1 MSAPWDP
8 GCGVRWLR
16 LAALVSLWAFF
27 FALVI
32 LVHVWTSALR
42 LPNRWKIIS
51 RLSRSF
57 TFLVRTILNIKVTV
71 VGEERCL
78 ESSGNVIICNHVS
91 YIDGIVLGSMF
102 PIVFVSKREIKRWPI
117 IGPWNTLCGTI
128 FINRQRKNLV
138 ASLVRE
144 MRQKLN
150 QEANVL
156 LFPEGTS
163 TNGERILPFQT
174 APLAAPLRN
183 RSIIVPVTL
192 AYKRIDDEPVTAA
205 NRDLLYWYG
214 DMEFV
219 PHFWKLL
226 SLRSIELIVTIQP
239 KIECFRYK
247 DNCTGRKKLAI
258 DCYNRVLGRFTEDDL
273 MQDEEDENTEE
284 DSAASRLLSS

>member
-1 MSAPWDP
+1 M
-8 GCGVRWLR
+8 RWLR
-16 LAALVSLWAFF
+16 LAAFLSLWACFF
-27 FALVI
+27 GLVALAHLWISV
-32 LVHVWTSALR
+32 LR
-42 LPNRWKIIS
+42 LPHRWKIIS

-71 VGEERCL
+71 VGEERCM
-78 ESSGNVIICNHVS
+78 ESGGCVIICNHVS
-91 YIDGIVLGSMF
+91 YVDGIVLGSMF
-102 PIVFVSKREIKRWPI
+102 PIVFVSKREVKHWPI
-117 IGPWNTLCGTI
+117 IGPWKTLCGTI
-128 FINRQRKNLV
+128 FINRQRKDLV

-150 QEANVL
+150 QETNVL

>member
-1 MSAPWDP
+1 M
-8 GCGVRWLR
+8 RWLR
-16 LAALVSLWAFF
+16 LAAFLSLWACFF
-27 FALVI
+27 GLVALAHLWISV
-32 LVHVWTSALR
+32 LR
-42 LPNRWKIIS
+42 LPHRWKIIS

-57 TFLVRTILNIKVTV
+57 TFLVRTILNIKLTV

-102 PIVFVSKREIKRWPI
+102 PIVFVSKREVKRWPI
-117 IGPWNTLCGTI
+117 VGPWKTLCGTI